1 VKVDLHVHSK
11 HSRRPSEW
19 ILQKLGCA
27 ESYTEPL
34 KIYETARLR
43 GMDLVTISDHNC
55 IDGAL
60 EIAHLPGTFVSE
72 EVTTYFPE
80 DRCKLHVLVWG
91 LSEAQHREIQALRE
105 NLYDLVAY
113 LKSKGLAHGL
123 AHPLFSMDDKLTP
136 DHFERLLL
144 LFRNFELNGSRD
156 DFQNGVLR
164 HIVTGL
170 SPEDVDYLSDRHDMP
185 PAMPL
190 PWVKGLFAG
199 SDDHSGL
206 NIARSHTAADG
217 PTDPRHFLDAV
228 AHGKGAPC
236 GRPATPRTMAY
247 NLYSIAYQFYSHK
260 LDLGRFVG
268 RDLVLRFVDR
278 ALTLEDNEVRGM
290 RARLRGLVSHL
301 RAASVRRSTPRTLDG
316 LLQKE
321 ALSIVRG
328 DERLLANFT
337 ACRHAPWDTE
347 NDWFDFVDQAA
358 QRILRH
364 FADRVLDG
372 FSGANLLDVFHAL
385 GSAGASYMLLAP
397 YYVAYALFTKDR
409 AFCRTVRDRFAE
421 RGGQTAPRRAMR
433 IALFADSFFADQ
445 DPIAGLRSQIAVLAG
460 EGREVTVL
468 TCGPEQ
474 HAAGEG
480 AVSFAPVGD
489 YALPDCPGLV
499 LHYPPLL
506 KIADHCYNQGF
517 THVLAAS
524 PGPMG
529 LAALAVSR
537 MLGLPLHGIFRE
549 ALPQTVDRLTGDPGM
564 AEAVWRYLVWLHN
577 QMDAVSVPSRDLA
590 EELAER
596 GVNPDKIRLCPR
608 DVDLVRFTPAKR
620 NGFYA
625 ERLGLP
631 KDELRLLYV
640 GRLTREKGL
649 PLLAEAYSLVADLRP
664 DVRLVVVGEGPY
676 GAEMRRMLAGRRAT
690 FAGYL
695 SGEDLADAY
704 AAADLFVYP
713 ASGRRV
719 GAAVLEAQASG
730 LAVVACAGV
739 LPENM
744 VRPGVTGE
752 LVGNSPKDLARA
764 ILDLAADRPR
774 LTAMGE
780 AARRHMERRTAG
792 DDLLRLFEES
802 GEPSRA
808 EAV

>member
-1 VKVDLHVHSK
+1 
-11 HSRRPSEW
+11 
-19 ILQKLGCA
+19 
-27 ESYTEPL
+27 
-34 KIYETARLR
+34 
-43 GMDLVTISDHNC
+43 MDLVTVSDHNC

-60 EIAHLPGTFVSE
+60 EIAHLPGAFVSE

-91 LSEAQHREIQALRE
+91 LNEAQHREIQALRE
-105 NLYDLVAY
+105 NVYDLAAY

-123 AHPLFSMDDKLTP
+123 AHPLFSMDDRLSP

-170 SPEDVDYLSDRHDMP
+170 APEDMDFLADRHGMA

-217 PTDPRHFLDAV
+217 PSMPSRFLDAV
-228 AHGKGAPC
+228 AHGKGVPC

-268 RDLVLRFVDR
+268 RDLLLRFVDR
-278 ALTLEDNEVRGM
+278 ALTLEDNAARGV
-290 RARLRGLVSHL
+290 RARLRGLAAHL

-321 ALSIVRG
+321 ALSIVTG
-328 DERLLANFT
+328 DERLLAHFT
-337 ACRHAPWDTE
+337 GLRHAPWETE
-347 NDWFDFVDQAA
+347 NDWFSFVEQAA

-409 AFCRTVRDRFAE
+409 AFCRTVRDRFAG
-421 RGGQTAPRRAMR
+421 RAGQTAPRRAMR
-433 IALFADSFFADQ
+433 IALFVDSFFADQ
-445 DPIAGLRSQIAVLAG
+445 DPLAGLRSQVEALQA
-460 EGREVTVL
+460 EGREVAVI
-468 TCGPEQ
+468 TCGPAPEQ
-474 HAAGEG
+474 PEQAEEG
-480 AVSFAPVGD
+480 VTAFSPVGA
-489 YALPDCPGLV
+489 YELPDCPGLT

-506 KIADHCYNQGF
+506 KIADHCYSQGF

-537 MLGLPLHGIFRE
+537 MLGLPLHGVFRE
-549 ALPQTVDRLTGDPGM
+549 ALPQTVDKLTGDPGM

-596 GVNPDKIRLCPR
+596 GVNPDKVRLCPR
-608 DVDLVRFTPAKR
+608 DVDLVRFTPARR

-625 ERLGLP
+625 EKFDLP

-649 PLLAEAYSLVADLRP
+649 PLLTDAFSLVSELRT
-664 DVRLVVVGEGPY
+664 DVRLVVVGEGAY
-676 GAEMRRMLAGRRAT
+676 GAEMRRALSGRKAT

-695 SGEDLADAY
+695 AGDDLAEAY

-713 ASGRRV
+713 ATGRRV

-730 LAVVACAGV
+730 LPVVACAGV
-739 LPENM
+739 LPEGT
-744 VRPGVTGE
+744 VRPGETGI
-752 LVGNSPKDLARA
+752 LVPGNSAKDLARA
-764 ILDLAADRPR
+764 ILDLAADRQR
-774 LTAMGE
+774 LAAMGE
-780 AARRHMERRTAG
+780 SARRHMERRTAG
-792 DDLLRLFEES
+792 NDLMRLFEES
-802 GEPSRA
+802 GELPRA